1 MSMKFVEE
9 QFYKRNPTIDQA
21 YAERI
26 QAQNQSYHKL
36 KIEDDV
42 NSPAHYTMGNIE
54 VIEAIE
60 DWGLNYH
67 RGNAVKYIARAGRKD
82 PSKEIEDLKKA
93 AWFIQR
99 DIVRLENVS
108 ETTSNKKQETP

>member
-1 MSMKFVEE
+1 MPPMK
-9 QFYKRNPTIDQA
+9 
-21 YAERI
+21 
-26 QAQNQSYHKL
+26 
-36 KIEDDV
+36 DDV

-60 DWGLNYH
+60 DWKLNYH
-67 RGNAVKYIARAGRKD
+67 RGSAVKYIARAGRKD

-93 AWFIQR
+93 VWFIQR
-99 DIVRLENVS
+99 DITRLENVS